1 MADPD
6 VQAALLTCGA
16 SNAEIM
22 NLCIT
27 QRLNSLADDYA
38 LMSQSELSSMF
49 DRLEKR
55 SVQNGRLI
63 LPEKVITNIHALCY
77 WCRER
82 TKLEQPLN
90 GAAFDG
96 AALRKARLD
105 MQERNEQSISAKT
118 DTTPSVKMDKLD
130 PTKWNNWSR
139 HFRTYL
145 SNIQGEQNAS
155 LDYVIRTEPAAIP
168 LATMDPR
175 ERGLYDYPLTG
186 DTFRKDNQ
194 KTYRLLVEL
203 VRGTAGWTWIQ
214 AHDRAQN
221 GRAAWLALYDHYEG
235 GNQRK
240 KRTVQATNTLEKLYY
255 SNESAFPFEKF
266 AAELIQCFDDLKD
279 TEEEPTEY
287 KKVTHLLGQLLSN
300 VLGTAE
306 SVDANA
312 LLAGLDGSS
321 GGGSISNEHGDI
333 DQKGFR

>member
-1 MADPD
+1 M
-6 VQAALLTCGA
+6 
-16 SNAEIM
+16 
-22 NLCIT
+22 
-27 QRLNSLADDYA
+27 
-38 LMSQSELSSMF
+38 
-49 DRLEKR
+49 
-55 SVQNGRLI
+55 
-63 LPEKVITNIHALCY
+63 CY

-82 TKLEQPLN
+82 TQLEQPLN

-96 AALRKARLD
+96 ASLQKARLD

-145 SNIQGEQNAS
+145 SNIQGEHNVS
-155 LDYVIRTEPAAIP
+155 LDCVIRAEPAAIP

-203 VRGTAGWTWIQ
+203 VGGTAGWTWIQ

-266 AAELIQCFDDLKD
+266 AAELIQCFDDLEVRGANGVPKEAWKEFYGD
-279 TEEEPTEY
+279 LEEEIPPFAPEP
-287 KKVTHLLGQLLSN
+287 LGRA
-300 VLGTAE
+300 VDIFCW
-306 SVDANA
+306 VDANHA
-312 LLAGLDGSS
+312 GNLLTRRSHTGILILVQNAPIIWYSKKQNTVELSSFGSKFVAMRTAR
-321 GGGSISNEHGDI
+321 DC
-333 DQKGFR
+333 KFLTMAV